1 MKFKYITLAFLFC
14 CAFTNAQTKKEKKAD
29 DKFESYQYAEA
40 IDVYERLIDLGY
52 TSETIYRK
60 LANSN
65 YLNARYENAAKW
77 YEMLV
82 NLEGANVDP
91 EEVYKYALSLKSIG
105 EYEKSDTWMRKFDD
119 IKQYDSRASLFEN
132 NTDYLKVIEKN
143 SGRYNIKNLE
153 INSSVSEFSPAYY
166 NDKLVFSS
174 ARDTGTVRRTI
185 HEWNNQPF
193 LNLYAAQF
201 NEEGKPINAGKLDR
215 KLNKKTHES
224 SAIFTKDG
232 NTMYFTRNNS
242 DNGRFARDKDGVSRL
257 KLYRAT
263 KVNDEWKKIT
273 ELPFNGDDFSVAH
286 PALSPDETKLY
297 FASDMPGTR
306 GMSDL
311 FVVDIIADGT
321 FSAPRNLGNKI
332 NTESRE
338 TFPFVSKNNILYFA
352 SDGHP
357 GLGGLDI
364 FATQITNNFN
374 DSYILNIGK
383 PVNSKQDDFSLIFD
397 EDTQKG
403 FFASNRDGGKGYDD
417 IYSFI
422 QTKELNLNCYNTI
435 NGTAVN
441 LKTGASIADAAIQ
454 VKDKENTLVFET
466 KTDTKGN
473 FTLNDI
479 CWDDTY
485 TLLGEKIEFEQGTT
499 SFTMERNKEL
509 KPVIVKLNPIK
520 RAAPIG
526 TDLTKYLKLDPIYFD
541 LDKSFIRIDGQITM
555 QQVFAYLKEY
565 PEVVIE
571 VRSHTDARATNEYNL
586 ALSNRRAKE
595 TVKYLLDNGIAP
607 ERVSG
612 KGFGESELTN
622 NCDSNSKC
630 SEEEHQKNRRSE
642 FIVVQN

>member
-14 CAFTNAQTKKEKKAD
+14 CALTNAQTKKEKRAD

-52 TSETIYRK
+52 SSETIYRK

-65 YLNARYENAAKW
+65 YLNARYENAAAW
-77 YEMLV
+77 YEKLV
-82 NLEGANVDP
+82 NLEGATVDP
-91 EEVYKYALSLKSIG
+91 EEIYKYALTLKSLG
-105 EYEKSDTWMRKFDD
+105 NYDESDAWMRKFDD

-132 NTDYLKVIEKN
+132 NTDYLQVIEKN
-143 SGRYNIKNLE
+143 SGRYNLKNIE

-174 ARDTGTVRRTI
+174 ARDTGTVRNSI

-193 LNLYAAQF
+193 LNLYAAQI
-201 NEEGKPINAGKLDR
+201 NEEGTPIHADKLDR
-215 KLNKKTHES
+215 KLNRKTHES

-242 DNGRFARDKDGVSRL
+242 DNGRFARGKDGVSRL
-257 KLYRAT
+257 KLYRAIR
-263 KVNDEWKKIT
+263 VDDQWKKIT
-273 ELPFNGDDFSVAH
+273 ELPFNGDEYSVAH

-311 FVVDIIADGT
+311 YVVDIIADGS
-321 FSAPRNLGNKI
+321 FSAPVNLGNKI
-332 NTESRE
+332 NTEARE
-338 TFPFVSKNNILYFA
+338 TFPFVSKNNVLYFA

-364 FATQITNNFN
+364 FATQVTDNFN
-374 DSYILNIGK
+374 ESYIVNIGK

-403 FFASNRDGGKGYDD
+403 FFASNRDGGKGFDD
-417 IYSFI
+417 IYSFV
-422 QTKELNLNCYNTI
+422 QTKELNLNCYNTLT
-435 NGTAVN
+435 GTAVN
-441 LKTGASIADAAIQ
+441 LKTGASIADAAVQI
-454 VKDKENTLVFET
+454 KDKDNTLVFET
-466 KTDTKGN
+466 KTDKKGN
-473 FTLNDI
+473 FTLEDI
-479 CWDDTY
+479 CWEDTY
-485 TLLGEKIEFEQGTT
+485 TLLGQKIEFEQGTT
-499 SFTMERNKEL
+499 TFAIERNKEL

-526 TDLTKYLKLDPIYFD
+526 TDLTKYLQLDPIYFD
-541 LDKSFIRIDGQITM
+541 LDKSLIRIDGQITM

-571 VRSHTDARATNEYNL
+571 VRSHTDARATTSYNQ

-612 KGFGESELTN
+612 KGFGESQLTN
-622 NCDSNSKC
+622 NCDTAKKC

-642 FIVVQN
+642 FIVIKN

>member
-1 MKFKYITLAFLFC
+1 
-14 CAFTNAQTKKEKKAD
+14 
-29 DKFESYQYAEA
+29 
-40 IDVYERLIDLGY
+40 
-52 TSETIYRK
+52 
-60 LANSN
+60 
-65 YLNARYENAAKW
+65 
-77 YEMLV
+77 
-82 NLEGANVDP
+82 
-91 EEVYKYALSLKSIG
+91 
-105 EYEKSDTWMRKFDD
+105 
-119 IKQYDSRASLFEN
+119 
-132 NTDYLKVIEKN
+132 
-143 SGRYNIKNLE
+143 
-153 INSSVSEFSPAYY
+153 Y

-201 NEEGKPINAGKLDR
+201 NEEGTPINADKLDR

-224 SAIFTKDG
+224 SAVFTKDG

-242 DNGRFARDKDGVSRL
+242 DNGRFARGKDGVSRL

-263 KVNDEWKKIT
+263 KVNDEWKKVT
-273 ELPFNGDDFSVAH
+273 ELPFNGDDFSIAH

-311 FVVDIIADGT
+311 YVVDIIADGT

-364 FATQITNNFN
+364 FATQVTNNFN

-435 NGTAVN
+435 TGTAVN
-441 LKTGASIADAAIQ
+441 LKTGASIADAAVQ
-454 VKDKENTLVFET
+454 VKDKENNLVFET

-520 RAAPIG
+520 RAVPIG

-541 LDKSFIRIDGQITM
+541 LDKSFIR
-555 QQVFAYLKEY
+555 
-565 PEVVIE
+565 
-571 VRSHTDARATNEYNL
+571 
-586 ALSNRRAKE
+586 
-595 TVKYLLDNGIAP
+595 
-607 ERVSG
+607 
-612 KGFGESELTN
+612 
-622 NCDSNSKC
+622 
-630 SEEEHQKNRRSE
+630 
-642 FIVVQN
+642 